1 MPAGVEDLIGHPGQ
15 RLQGVRLPEPTG
27 PQRAVAYR
35 TLTALAAAAP
45 DLAAITKS
53 ELRCGDW
60 VIVTTRNSVY
70 SLHVNGDG
78 TYSVAGG
85 WFDRNRSAPSRVRV
99 NGCTFGG
106 RAIKADIVAA
116 PGLFMEF
123 GNLVCTTRIRAPRL
137 LRGEAPLRH

>member
-1 MPAGVEDLIGHPGQ
+1 MQDCSGLT
-15 RLQGVRLPEPTG
+15 EPTG
-27 PQRAVAYR
+27 PHRPVACR
-35 TLTALAAAAP
+35 TLTAIAAATP

-78 TYSVAGG
+78 SYSVAGG
-85 WFDRNRSAPSRVRV
+85 WFDRNVSAPNRVRV

-106 RAIKADIVAA
+106 SAIKTDIVAA

-123 GNLVCTTRIRAPRL
+123 GNLVCTTRIRAARL